1 MKIFITGLCL
11 QGNKGGP
18 ALAISLMSQLR
29 KIFPEARFVM
39 SVPSAE
45 FSFEVQWADKAGTA
59 VVSDFSHLDLIA
71 YLFHLPVRFKKVRVT
86 NWLIELK
93 AAELVVDLSG
103 VSYVG
108 PPAGTTKRVLLNGRF
123 KYFLF
128 SRIFGKPFLAW
139 TQSYGPFSNALI
151 RYVAKKD
158 LSALP
163 VIMCRGESGKAAV
176 EQLLPRKAV
185 QSYPDVAIT
194 LDYTLERGREMI
206 VDAGIMSDLLVTV
219 SPSAVLYSKSGDRE
233 GLNRHVSDMI
243 WLCKYLVSSGYRV
256 LLVPHTFRSE
266 NHDPLKCDYAVSRE
280 VYEGCGAITE
290 KVSLVEGDNS
300 AVELKSI
307 IANAKVHVGAR
318 YHSLVAALS
327 SGVPAIALSW
337 HVKYQDVLAQFGVGK
352 YVVPLSNGREFRSRM
367 ENLLRE
373 LANEYDEVASMLVRR
388 QKELVAEVDR
398 NRNQFLDSY
407 KQITK

>member
-1 MKIFITGLCL
+1 LITGLCL

-29 KIFPEARFVM
+29 KIFPGARFVM

-45 FSFEVQWADKAGTA
+45 FSLEVQWADRVGVA

-71 YLFHLPVRFKKVRVT
+71 YLFRLPVKFKKVRVI

-93 AAELVVDLSG
+93 DAELVVDLSG

-128 SRIFGKPFLAW
+128 SRLFGRPFLAW

-151 RYVAKKD
+151 RYIAKKD

-163 VIMCRGESGKAAV
+163 VIMCRGESGKSAV

-185 QSYPDVAIT
+185 KSYPDVAIT
-194 LDYTLERGREMI
+194 LDYNPDRGRKMI
-206 VDAGIMSDLLVTV
+206 VDAGLLSGPLATV

-233 GLNRHVSDMI
+233 GLNQHVSDMI
-243 WLCKYLVSSGYRV
+243 WLCEYLVSSGYKV
-256 LLVPHTFRSE
+256 LLVPHTFRSQ
-266 NHDPLKCDYAVSRE
+266 NHDPLKCDYAVSKE
-280 VYEGCGAITE
+280 VYEGCVGVTE
-290 KVSLVEGDNS
+290 KISLVEGDNS
-300 AVELKSI
+300 AAELKSI

-337 HVKYQDVLAQFGVGK
+337 HAKYQDVLAQFGIGN
-352 YVVPLSNGREFRSRM
+352 YVVPLSNGREFRSRI
-367 ENLLRE
+367 EVLLRE
-373 LANEYDEVASMLVRR
+373 LANEYDDVAGMLVRR
-388 QKELVAEVDR
+388 QKELVIEVDR
-398 NRNQFLDSY
+398 NRDQFLDSY